1 MCIRDSGVTAVAL
14 GLEPGSKDL
23 MERPPRGAKEP
34 ILSKYGAALL
44 LGLGGYIGL
53 ATLWLFHH
61 YLATLGNSPEATATA
76 QTVAFTG
83 IILLEKMNVFNFRSL
98 RQPLSKIGFWTNP
111 WVLIGWGLMISA
123 QVAAVY
129 NPLLQKLLHT
139 VPLRWQDWLLMF
151 AVAVPIFLV

>member
-1 MCIRDSGVTAVAL
+1 MQPDRFTVKSQ
-14 GLEPGSKDL
+14 
-23 MERPPRGAKEP
+23 
-34 ILSKYGAALL
+34 
-44 LGLGGYIGL
+44 
-53 ATLWLFHH
+53 
-61 YLATLGNSPEATATA
+61 EAIATA

-151 AVAVPIFLV
+151 AVAVPIFLVVEGIKVLRTRQSAQV